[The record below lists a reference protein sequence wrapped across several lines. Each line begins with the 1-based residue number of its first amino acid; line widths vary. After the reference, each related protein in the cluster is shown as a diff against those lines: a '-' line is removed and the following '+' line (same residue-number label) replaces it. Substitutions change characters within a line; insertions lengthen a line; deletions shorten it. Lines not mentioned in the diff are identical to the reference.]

1 MFIMANKKRREVP
14 SLRKALRVLKLL
26 AKERKERG
34 LSEIARELGISKS
47 TLYGILSTLE
57 SEGLLTRN
65 PLTKRYGLGPTLF
78 ELARRGL
85 EHLEVR
91 EVARGPMRRLVA
103 RARETAFVGVLNGRR
118 VTILDVVESEEDLK
132 VTSPIG
138 TRVPLLA
145 GALGKV
151 FLAHMEEERA
161 RELLAQKGLPRY
173 TEKSI
178 SDLDAY
184 LRELKRVRQEGV
196 AFDDEEYLTGIRA
209 VAAYIETPVPP
220 PAALWVVGF
229 SATLTKE
236 KMQEIAPLIKE
247 AAEEIAKGLRGGT

>member
-1 MFIMANKKRREVP
+1 
-14 SLRKALRVLKLL
+14 
-26 AKERKERG
+26 
-34 LSEIARELGISKS
+34 
-47 TLYGILSTLE
+47 
-57 SEGLLTRN
+57 
-65 PLTKRYGLGPTLF
+65 
-78 ELARRGL
+78 
-85 EHLEVR
+85 

-103 RARETAFVGVLNGRR
+103 KARETAFVGVLNGRR

-178 SDLDAY
+178 TDLDAY

-220 PAALWVVGF
+220 PAALWIVGF

-247 AAEEIAKGLRGGT
+247 AAEEIAKGLTGGT